1 MKQEYTL
8 VENEN
13 VPDKT
18 GIKLIGGDYDG
29 IIYIYGEV
37 KLPDISTESTE
48 DLPTT
53 KFEYQVLNNPN
64 NVEYKESPEFINVIG
79 DILLELI
86 GDNVRENDRRNDNQ
100 KPDNE

>member
-1 MKQEYTL
+1 MKQEYSL
-8 VENEN
+8 VENKN

-18 GIKLIGGDYDG
+18 GIKLIGGDFDG

-37 KLPDISTESTE
+37 KLPDIQTESAE

-64 NVEYKESPEFINVIG
+64 NIEYKESIKFINVLG

-86 GDNVRENDRRNDNQ
+86 DVDLEG
-100 KPDNE
+100 K